1 MISTGLKTTAK
12 ALEQPANYQA
22 LNHNNRKRIFALSN
36 TKTRNSQMEYKF
48 ASAKFENIQTRTV
61 RLVAKVAELGSFTGT
76 VLTIPLINITKEA
89 LEASD
94 VLISYNITD
103 ATAAVPTIVGA
114 NLLLTAGGATTFVA
128 GDLIDLVIRLK

>member
-1 MISTGLKTTAK
+1 
-12 ALEQPANYQA
+12 
-22 LNHNNRKRIFALSN
+22 
-36 TKTRNSQMEYKF
+36 MEYKF